1 MAVDHPN
8 RVKVNQLIILL
19 SGLVLLA
26 AALLIFLLVLKNVYG
41 KYNFSDIIPSD
52 KIFNIFHSGKKP
64 TVALLYS
71 RYTENMLPEGST
83 WLIDN
88 ISTWKKF
95 LNEEK
100 INYDVISDQTIE
112 LGKHFSYDLLILA
125 GSKSLSDKEISQIK
139 KYIEKGGSI
148 FSTSGTASYSAD
160 GKWRGWEFFSEV
172 YGLKFTKEIS
182 PDDFLKIHTLRG
194 NLPLTAGIPTG
205 YPLKI
210 ATWDRPIACEVLEPR
225 TTQVSF
231 WYNFRKEGGL
241 VREEIEKTAGI
252 VYGSYGKGR
261 FVWYGFEL
269 NSVLGEQADYIYF
282 EKLFKNSVDWL
293 KYAPTL
299 QVKDWPPG
307 YNTAAMIVP
316 MLTNKIWNVKN
327 LFSIAKQEN
336 VPMTFFVE
344 PAIAEENKSL
354 TEALENYGEIGDIID
369 IGYLV
374 STTDTVDELF
384 DYNTQLNRF
393 RQGRT
398 MLEKIPGVKING
410 VLPLYGL
417 YDENSVRALIASGYS
432 YIITDSLTDR
442 SVPKTLIR
450 DDRRLVSYTKTARD
464 DYEVIRDYGLKDTS
478 FQLYTYEEDVDRLLF
493 EGGLYIFKIHTDYQC
508 LPEYVNVV
516 RDLINYLKKKNFWIA
531 TGSQIKNWWLSKSN
545 LEISSE
551 VRSSRRIAI
560 EVSNPGNTVVEN
572 VVVEVYVNK
581 NIKNIQLSSEI
592 FGTSIPKY
600 EFNSKSQTI
609 KLKIKKLG
617 AGESKSYFIDF
628 DNLSLSK
635 K

>member
-1 MAVDHPN
+1 VAVGHPN

-19 SGLVLLA
+19 SGLVLLT

-41 KYNFSDIIPSD
+41 KYNFTDIIPSE
-52 KIFNIFHSGKKP
+52 KIFKIFQSNKKQS
-64 TVALLYS
+64 VALLYS

-83 WLIDN
+83 WLSDN
-88 ISTWKKF
+88 ITTWKKF
-95 LNEEK
+95 LDEEK

-112 LGKHFSYDLLILA
+112 LGKHFNYDLLILA

-139 KYIEKGGSI
+139 RYIEKGGSI
-148 FSTSGTASYSAD
+148 FASSGTASYSAD

-172 YGLKFTKEIS
+172 YGLKFTKEII
-182 PDDFLKIHTLRG
+182 PDDILKIHTLRG

-252 VYGSYGKGR
+252 VYGNYGKGR

-269 NSVLGEQADYIYF
+269 NSVIGEQIDYIYF
-282 EKLFKNSVDWL
+282 EKLFKNSINWL
-293 KYAPTL
+293 TYSPTL
-299 QVKDWPPG
+299 QVRDWPPG
-307 YNTAAMIVP
+307 YKTAAMIVP

-327 LFSIAKQEN
+327 LFSIAKNED
-336 VPMTFFVE
+336 VPMTFFID
-344 PAIAEENKSL
+344 PAVADENKQL
-354 TEALENYGEIGDIID
+354 VKALNNYGEIGDIID

-393 RQGRT
+393 RQGKSV
-398 MLEKIPGVKING
+398 LEKIPGIKING

-417 YDENSVRALIASGYS
+417 YNENSVRALINAGYS
-432 YIITDSLTDR
+432 YIMTDSLTDR

-450 DDRRLVSYTKTARD
+450 DNKRIVSFTKTARD

-478 FQLYTYEEDVDRLLF
+478 FQLYTYEEDVDRLMF

-516 RDLINYLKKKNFWIA
+516 RDLIKYLKRKNFWIA

-551 VRSSRRIAI
+551 VRSQRRIAI

-572 VVVEVYVNK
+572 VMVQVNINK
-581 NIKNIQLSSEI
+581 NVKNIQLSSEI
-592 FGTSIPKY
+592 FGTTIPKY
-600 EFNSKSQTI
+600 EFDSKSQTI
-609 KLKIKKLG
+609 ILKIKKLG
-617 AGESKSYFIDF
+617 AGESVSYFIDF
-628 DNLSLSK
+628 DSVNT
-635 K
+635 